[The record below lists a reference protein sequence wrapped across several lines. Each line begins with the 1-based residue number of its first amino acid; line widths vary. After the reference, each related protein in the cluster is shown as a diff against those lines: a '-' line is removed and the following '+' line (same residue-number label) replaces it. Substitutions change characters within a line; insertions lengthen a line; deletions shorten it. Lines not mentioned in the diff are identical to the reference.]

1 MKKTFLDYKNYII
14 AFFVITLPLMF
25 ISSYQLDYSL
35 IAPGLINNIDSFIII
50 EGGYDFNDTF
60 NTTSV
65 IVVDKVTI
73 LQYLLGNYDKNV
85 SVNAFPKYYEHIDL
99 GDLNTMDYLM
109 KDNSLSTSIV
119 VGIENSNYDID
130 YVSYLTVFLTYD
142 YLTPN
147 SLEIGD
153 KIIEVNGSEDL
164 ETTLSNVGCDET
176 AIFKVIRDDEI
187 ITLNATKNS
196 HDNNTCSFGLY
207 LRYYTEIINKDS
219 RVTLDIIDTNTG
231 GPSGGLMQAMYVYY
245 RLTDVNLENNLTIA
259 GTGTIDIDGNVGS
272 IGGVQQKIITAALN
286 HVDIFF
292 VPHLSDKETDNY
304 IQALKV
310 YNTLDTE
317 MVLVGVSTFD
327 EAIEYLNNYDSGDLN
342 E

>member
-1 MKKTFLDYKNYII
+1 MKKTFLQYKTFII
-14 AFFVITLPLMF
+14 AFFVITLPLMVV
-25 ISSYQLDYSL
+25 SVYQLDYSL
-35 IAPGLINNIDSFIII
+35 IAPGLINNIDEFIII
-50 EGGYDFNDTF
+50 DGGYQFDDTF

-73 LQYLLGNYDKNV
+73 LQYFLGNLDEKI
-85 SVNAFPKYYEHIDL
+85 SVNPFPKYYEHIDL

-130 YVSYLTVFLTYD
+130 YISYLTVFLTYD

-164 ETTLSNVGCDET
+164 ETTLNNVDCDET
-176 AIFKVIRDDEI
+176 AVFKVIRDEEI
-187 ITLNATKNS
+187 ITVNATKS
-196 HDNNTCSFGLY
+196 TRDNNTCSFGLY
-207 LRYYTEIINKDS
+207 LRYYTEIINRDS
-219 RVTLDIIDTNTG
+219 RVTLTLVDTNTG

-245 RLTDVNLENNLTIA
+245 RLTNANLNSNLTIA

-292 VPHLSDKETDNY
+292 VPHLSDSETDNY

-317 MVLVGVSTFD
+317 MILVGVSTFD
-327 EAIEYLNNYDSGDLN
+327 EAIEYLNNYSSGDLN